1 MNKIEKNI
9 VRKYVERMYVLRDA
23 HNVRIMRDGSVTFSV
38 TYHRKKSTGAL
49 FAGYADELLIMAT
62 AN

>member
-9 VRKYVERMYVLRDA
+9 VRKYVERMYEIRDA
-23 HNVRIMRDGSVTFSV
+23 HNVRIMRDGSVMFSV
-38 TYHRKKSTGAL
+38 TNHWTKSTGAL